1 MKTVIRKTDKI
12 FVAGHQGMAGSAF
25 LRLLKKKGYENL
37 IFRTHAQL
45 DLTQQ
50 SAVRK
55 FFQKERPDIVIDAA
69 AKTGG
74 IQANSRVMADFF
86 YENMAMEE
94 NLIWT
99 SLQSGVKKFLFLG
112 SACMYPKE
120 CPQPMK
126 ESSVLAGLPEPTNE
140 GYALAKIAGA
150 RLCSYIYRQY
160 GADFV
165 SVIPANAY
173 GPGDSFELERCH
185 VIPALI
191 RKCHEA
197 KRDGLDKI
205 LLWGSGKPL
214 REFIH
219 IDDLAD
225 AGLFVLLHY
234 SGEEPVNIGSGEEIS
249 ISGLAEMIRNITGY
263 QGKLVMDNTKP
274 DGMMRRFCDSSKIQN
289 MGWKSRISLSQG
301 LSSLYE
307 WYAGSE
313 KQGSKALMRQTAVKE
328 AGAFYGKD

>member
-12 FVAGHQGMAGSAF
+12 YVAGHQGMAGSAF
-25 LRLLKKKGYENL
+25 LRLLEKRGYENL
-37 IFRTHAQL
+37 VYRTHAQL

-50 SAVRK
+50 SAVRE
-55 FFQKERPDIVIDAA
+55 FFQKEKPDIVIDAA

-74 IQANSRVMADFF
+74 IQANSKAMADFF

-126 ESSVLAGLPEPTNE
+126 EAFVLAGLPEPTNE

-150 RLCSYIYRQY
+150 RLCSYIYQQY
-160 GADFV
+160 GADFI

-173 GPGDSFELERCH
+173 GPGDSFDLERCH
-185 VIPALI
+185 VIPALV
-191 RKCHEA
+191 RKCYEA
-197 KRDGLDKI
+197 KREGLDKI
-205 LLWGSGKPL
+205 VLWGSGKPL

-234 SGEEPVNIGSGEEIS
+234 SGEEPVNIGTGEEIS
-249 ISGLAEMIRNITGY
+249 ISGLAEMIREITER
-263 QGKLVMDNTKP
+263 P
-274 DGMMRRFCDSSKIQN
+274 
-289 MGWKSRISLSQG
+289 LSPQQSWG
-301 LSSLYE
+301 E
-307 WYAGSE
+307 
-313 KQGSKALMRQTAVKE
+313 
-328 AGAFYGKD
+328 